1 MQLCPFSTQV
11 TVADPKH
18 DHAKGHNITSLTLVI
33 LPYIIYIYI
42 YIYYLRYHL
51 MASTKGRNSTQNTE
65 FILILDDLYYET
77 GRVFMNNKTRYLF
90 KGSFQGFC

>member
-1 MQLCPFSTQV
+1 
-11 TVADPKH
+11 
-18 DHAKGHNITSLTLVI
+18 
-33 LPYIIYIYI
+33 
-42 YIYYLRYHL
+42 

-90 KGSFQGFC
+90 KGSFQGFCWLTLTYSLAEKGLLQRPCSGNLLQLRGFNVLACT